1 MYAYSSEEAFSLGGW
16 ISVAITLYTSRF
28 CFPLIAI
35 LVATNSISNITTIL
49 RLKMI
54 IESLQSIK
62 YIIPIHNVET
72 DRKSVV

>member
-49 RLKMI
+49 RLKSKRLI
-54 IESLQSIK
+54 
-62 YIIPIHNVET
+62 
-72 DRKSVV
+72 